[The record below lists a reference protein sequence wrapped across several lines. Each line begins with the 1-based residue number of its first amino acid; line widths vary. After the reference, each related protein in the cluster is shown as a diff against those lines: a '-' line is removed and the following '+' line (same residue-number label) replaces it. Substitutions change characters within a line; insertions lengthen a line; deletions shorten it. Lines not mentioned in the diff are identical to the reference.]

1 MDFNDYFEPVDV
13 SKLDLSIHERQDKNL
28 YSQVNK
34 EFSSFNLEDLDL
46 AIFGVCEERNSRNKG
61 TAGAPDK
68 IRQQFYR
75 LCKSER
81 AGIIDFGNLKPGKSL
96 KDTYTAVS
104 EVTSEFLSNKV
115 IPVVLGGSQDIM
127 YALYLAY
134 DKLNLPIKL
143 AAIDPKLDLGYKKDD
158 FDSDSYLGQIILEKG
173 KNLFNFSN
181 IGYQSYFCNKDEL
194 QLLNKLN
201 FDAFRLGYV
210 RSNLSD
216 IEPVL
221 RDANILGIDVSA
233 IKQSDSPGHKFPSPN
248 GLYSEEICQLAR
260 YAGISDNLSIFG
272 IFDMNPVFDVNEQSA
287 RLAAQIIWH
296 FIDGFNSRQKDFPLT
311 DSQNYTKHI
320 VSFEK
325 SDQNIVFYQNN
336 FNKRWWM
343 EVPYPKNPQK
353 NMTIA
358 CTYNDYK
365 MSCNQELPERWL
377 KTIQKLN

>member
-1 MDFNDYFEPVDV
+1 
-13 SKLDLSIHERQDKNL
+13 
-28 YSQVNK
+28 
-34 EFSSFNLEDLDL
+34 
-46 AIFGVCEERNSRNKG
+46 
-61 TAGAPDK
+61 
-68 IRQQFYR
+68 
-75 LCKSER
+75 
-81 AGIIDFGNLKPGKSL
+81 
-96 KDTYTAVS
+96 
-104 EVTSEFLSNKV
+104 
-115 IPVVLGGSQDIM
+115 
-127 YALYLAY
+127 
-134 DKLNLPIKL
+134 L
-143 AAIDPKLDLGYKKDD
+143 AAIDPKLDLGYKKND

-194 QLLNKLN
+194 HLLNKLN

-221 RDANILGIDVSA
+221 RDANILGIDMSA
-233 IKQSDSPGHKFPSPN
+233 VKQSDSPGHKFPSPN

-272 IFDMNPVFDVNEQSA
+272 IFDINPLFDVNEQSA

-353 NMTIA
+353 NMKIA
-358 CTYNDYK
+358 CTYSDYK
-365 MSCNQELPERWL
+365 LACNQELPERWL
-377 KTIQKLN
+377 KTIQKLS